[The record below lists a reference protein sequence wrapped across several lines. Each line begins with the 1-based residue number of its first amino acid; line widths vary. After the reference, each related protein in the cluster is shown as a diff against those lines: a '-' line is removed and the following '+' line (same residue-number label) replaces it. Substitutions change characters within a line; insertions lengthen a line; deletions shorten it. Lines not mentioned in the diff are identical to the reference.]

1 MRTIAET
8 LRIEIPI
15 ETVDKTEPELSN
27 LIRKLGNLGTTAER
41 TGTSSQ
47 RAGER
52 VSQFDRQAQ
61 KTEKGL
67 AKWAKEKYE
76 ILLEAKDKIAP
87 VLSKIGS
94 RHRNIRHF

>member
-1 MRTIAET
+1 M
-8 LRIEIPI
+8 
-15 ETVDKTEPELSN
+15 
-27 LIRKLGNLGTTAER
+27 
-41 TGTSSQ
+41 
-47 RAGER
+47 
-52 VSQFDRQAQ
+52 SQFDRQAQ

-94 RHRNIRHF
+94 GLRSFAGKTWNVTMRAVYIIT